1 MSPEPTIDEAF
12 ENMAGLLAEIPYAN
26 FLGIEL
32 EKKGLEVSTV
42 LKPQD
47 HLVGNKDL
55 PAIHGGV
62 VGAFLEMTAVMGLVW
77 QTKSLVL
84 PKPININI
92 AYLRSARLVET
103 YGRAEITKQGRRVA
117 HVHVESWQDDHTR
130 PNACL
135 DCHFLMQD
143 E

>member
-1 MSPEPTIDEAF
+1 MPPELSVDDAFANMEA
-12 ENMAGLLAEIPYAN
+12 LLAGIPYAN
-26 FLGIEL
+26 FLGVEL
-32 EKKGLEVSTV
+32 ERKGLEVSTV

-47 HLVGNKDL
+47 HLIGNKDL

-62 VGAFLEMTAVMGLVW
+62 VGAFLEMTAVIGLVW

-103 YGRAEITKQGRRVA
+103 YGRAEITKLGRRVA

-135 DCHFLMQD
+135 DCHFLMQGD
-143 E
+143 